1 MTGNTFA
8 HWQRMKTNRATY
20 NILDTDVGTADEDNN
35 ADEENSRIHKGWEP
49 VFAFVPVALAE
60 KLEPHHGG
68 EVKGE
73 AGDEKGGAESQ
84 EVVDELLA
92 AVALF
97 THALLKLCDVP
108 VGRGY
113 VLHPTLGFIVVAAA
127 ADDRRARAPDLHPD
141 FAVDSLEVLRRRCPR
156 RRRRCKKRRVYH
168 LCRP

>member
-8 HWQRMKTNRATY
+8 HWQSMKTNRATY

-84 EVVDELLA
+84 EVVEEGNSFSDDPGDDSDDGDETQPSGPPHGC
-92 AVALF
+92 V
-97 THALLKLCDVP
+97 DVSN
-108 VGRGY
+108 
-113 VLHPTLGFIVVAAA
+113 H
-127 ADDRRARAPDLHPD
+127 
-141 FAVDSLEVLRRRCPR
+141 
-156 RRRRCKKRRVYH
+156 
-168 LCRP
+168 